1 MLVRR
6 LYGVMLCDV
15 QSSKHAKPRRNVARE
30 EKCYPTLTKVYV
42 QKSRSLEPKMIH
54 RVEVPKLI
62 ASTPPQVGFRV

>member
-30 EKCYPTLTKVYV
+30 ENNTSIKVAI
-42 QKSRSLEPKMIH
+42 KEMLPNSDKGLCP
-54 RVEVPKLI
+54 EVKKP
-62 ASTPPQVGFRV
+62 